1 MIINELLNLTTPL
14 ANGSNQFTIQLANMN
29 TKDGKQYYDN
39 LINLHVQKNYGIYA
53 ICNSDNHQ
61 ILYIGKG
68 GTIQNDGTFK
78 NQNLHGRLKAPRGTY
93 NNSYLYF
100 QNVMTENT
108 FDSLIFLVIYSNLNN
123 PPAYIESISLRH
135 YLNQNNC
142 LPILNNEF

>member
-1 MIINELLNLTTPL
+1 MTINELLNLTTPL

-29 TKDGKQYYDN
+29 ANGGKQYYDN
-39 LINLHVQKNYGIYA
+39 LINLHVQMNYGIYA
-53 ICNSDNHQ
+53 ICHSDNHQ
-61 ILYIGKG
+61 VLYIGKG

-78 NQNLHGRLKAPRGTY
+78 NQNLNGRLKAPRGIY

-123 PPAYIESISLRH
+123 PPAYVESISLRH

>member
-1 MIINELLNLTTPL
+1 MTINELLNLINPL
-14 ANGSNQFTIQLANMN
+14 TNGSNQFTIQSANMN
-29 TKDGKQYYDN
+29 TNDGKQYYDN
-39 LINLHVQKNYGIYA
+39 LINLHVQMNYGIYA

-68 GTIQNDGTFK
+68 GTIQNNGTFK
-78 NQNLHGRLKAPRGTY
+78 NQNINGRLKAARGTY

-100 QNVMTENT
+100 QNIMTENT
-108 FDSLIFLVIYSNLNN
+108 LNSLIFLVIYSNTNN